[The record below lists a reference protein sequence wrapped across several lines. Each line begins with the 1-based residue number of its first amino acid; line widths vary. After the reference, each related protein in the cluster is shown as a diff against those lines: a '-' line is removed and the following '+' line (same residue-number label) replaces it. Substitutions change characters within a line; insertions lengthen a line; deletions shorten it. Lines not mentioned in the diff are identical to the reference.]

1 MIVTVKVD
9 GLRTVI
15 LGYAPGL
22 KGEPVAIVPALTPD
36 GTIILKHAKLSEI
49 EEVVGLPKKLVKRLQ
64 RTKDQD

>member
-15 LGYAPGL
+15 LGYAPGA

-49 EEVVGLPKKLVKRLQ
+49 EVEGLPKKLVKRLQ
-64 RTKDQD
+64 RQREEP